1 MTFDRWPQP
10 ETLRAAPDYTIGQL
24 QAAMAEGQIL
34 TGQAVRC
41 DAALNLHIRLGAL
54 SGIMPRGEC
63 VAPFLSGAQRE
74 IAVLSCV
81 GRGVCCR
88 VTGQRTAPNGDTEL
102 LLSRRLA
109 QEEAMDYIEAHAE
122 PGLVIPAQITHLA
135 PFGAFADIGC
145 GVVAM
150 LPIEYIS
157 VSRISHPRD
166 RFRPGPKILTAVR
179 SVDRERRRFTMT
191 HKELLG
197 TWMENASWFS
207 TGETVRGVVR
217 SVKSYGTF
225 IELAPNL
232 SGLADAREDLRPGD
246 GVSVY
251 IKSIRPERMK
261 IKLHVIERLPPAETP
276 EPLRYQVTD
285 GVLDRWVY
293 SPAGYEKEPVETV
306 FTAAGP

>member
-34 TGQAVRC
+34 TGQAVHC
-41 DAALNLHIRLGAL
+41 DTALNLHIRLGAL

-145 GVVAM
+145 GVVAL
-150 LPIEYIS
+150 LPLASIS
-157 VSRISHPRD
+157 TAHIRHPRERFAMGQRIFAVVQEID
-166 RFRPGPKILTAVR
+166 RAA
-179 SVDRERRRFTMT
+179 RRITLS

-197 TWMENASWFS
+197 TWLENA
-207 TGETVRGVVR
+207 
-217 SVKSYGTF
+217 
-225 IELAPNL
+225 
-232 SGLADAREDLRPGD
+232 ADFRPGD
-246 GVSVY
+246 TVTG
-251 IKSIRPERMK
+251 I
-261 IKLHVIERLPPAETP
+261 
-276 EPLRYQVTD
+276 LRGKPGLFIALRTQSSCYQRIYPD
-285 GVLDRWVY
+285 ACSW
-293 SPAGYEKEPVETV
+293 S
-306 FTAAGP
+306 

>member
-145 GVVAM
+145 GVVAL
-150 LPIEYIS
+150 LPLASIS
-157 VSRISHPRD
+157 TAHIRHPRERFAMGQRIFAVVQEID
-166 RFRPGPKILTAVR
+166 RAA
-179 SVDRERRRFTMT
+179 RRITLS

-197 TWMENASWFS
+197 TWLENAADFRPGDTV
-207 TGETVRGVVR
+207 TGILRG
-217 SVKSYGTF
+217 KHPYGQF
-225 IELAPNL
+225 VELTPNL
-232 SGLADAREDLRPGD
+232 SGLTDTPQALPEGSA
-246 GVSVY
+246 VSVR
-251 IKSIRPERMK
+251 IRSIQPERQK
-261 IKLHVIERLPPAETP
+261 IRLQVIRVLGPAAFPTPLPYRITGGSVRGWRYTQQP
-276 EPLRYQVTD
+276 PLISSQ
-285 GVLDRWVY
+285 
-293 SPAGYEKEPVETV
+293 
-306 FTAAGP
+306 

>member
-34 TGQAVRC
+34 TGQAVHC
-41 DAALNLHIRLGAL
+41 DTALNLHIRLGAL

-145 GVVAM
+145 GG
-150 LPIEYIS
+150 S
-157 VSRISHPRD
+157 SRSCR
-166 RFRPGPKILTAVR
+166 RLTARRGASPSATR
-179 SVDRERRRFTMT
+179 SCWEHGSKTPRT
-191 HKELLG
+191 
-197 TWMENASWFS
+197 S
-207 TGETVRGVVR
+207 
-217 SVKSYGTF
+217 
-225 IELAPNL
+225 AP
-232 SGLADAREDLRPGD
+232 A
-246 GVSVY
+246 
-251 IKSIRPERMK
+251 
-261 IKLHVIERLPPAETP
+261 TP
-276 EPLRYQVTD
+276 
-285 GVLDRWVY
+285 
-293 SPAGYEKEPVETV
+293 
-306 FTAAGP
+306 

>member
-34 TGQAVRC
+34 TGQAVHC

-54 SGIMPRGEC
+54 SGIIPRGEC

-122 PGLVIPAQITHLA
+122 PGA
-135 PFGAFADIGC
+135 G
-145 GVVAM
+145 
-150 LPIEYIS
+150 
-157 VSRISHPRD
+157 HPRTD
-166 RFRPGPKILTAVR
+166 YAPRAVR
-179 SVDRERRRFTMT
+179 RVRGHRLRRRGAAAARV
-191 HKELLG
+191 HLDRPHPSPARAVRHG
-197 TWMENASWFS
+197 TA
-207 TGETVRGVVR
+207 
-217 SVKSYGTF
+217 
-225 IELAPNL
+225 
-232 SGLADAREDLRPGD
+232 DLRGRAGD
-246 GVSVY
+246 
-251 IKSIRPERMK
+251 
-261 IKLHVIERLPPAETP
+261 
-276 EPLRYQVTD
+276 
-285 GVLDRWVY
+285 
-293 SPAGYEKEPVETV
+293 
-306 FTAAGP
+306 

>member
-34 TGQAVRC
+34 TGQAVHC

-145 GVVAM
+145 GVVAL
-150 LPIEYIS
+150 LPLASIS
-157 VSRISHPRD
+157 TAHIRHPRERFAMGQRIFAVVQEID
-166 RFRPGPKILTAVR
+166 RAVR
-179 SVDRERRRFTMT
+179 RITLS

-197 TWMENASWFS
+197 TWRKRRGLPPRRHRNGHPARKAPLRP
-207 TGETVRGVVR
+207 VRG
-217 SVKSYGTF
+217 
-225 IELAPNL
+225 
-232 SGLADAREDLRPGD
+232 ADA
-246 GVSVY
+246 
-251 IKSIRPERMK
+251 
-261 IKLHVIERLPPAETP
+261 
-276 EPLRYQVTD
+276 EPLRPD
-285 GVLDRWVY
+285 GH
-293 SPAGYEKEPVETV
+293 
-306 FTAAGP
+306 AAGAPGGQCRLRPHPEHPA